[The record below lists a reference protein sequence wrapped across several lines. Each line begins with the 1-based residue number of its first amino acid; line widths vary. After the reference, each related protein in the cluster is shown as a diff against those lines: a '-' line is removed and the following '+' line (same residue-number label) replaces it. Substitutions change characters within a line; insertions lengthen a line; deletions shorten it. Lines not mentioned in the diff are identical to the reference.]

1 MGSCDQ
7 SCVIKRLLY
16 REWMGR
22 DKSRPRKTRLEATIR
37 GQTKEDDGLGHDIGH
52 GIGEVDRSEKYLGS

>member
-1 MGSCDQ
+1 
-7 SCVIKRLLY
+7 
-16 REWMGR
+16 MGR

-37 GQTKEDDGLGHDIGH
+37 GQTKEEDGLGHDIGH